1 MSQLCHSCCQWFV
14 SEIRFASGAEAARA
28 GDANPN
34 MKLLAQFSKKLSFC
48 LSRKMDDFSTRYLE
62 SLGRTLELDDCGPDV
77 STNSV

>member
-1 MSQLCHSCCQWFV
+1 M

-34 MKLLAQFSKKLSFC
+34 MKLLPQFSKKSFC

-77 STNSV
+77 SMDSV